1 MFQLTGRVKLGLGDG
16 SIKIV
21 LEEDG
26 TEIDDDEILA
36 AFQEKVLILLLGE
49 EEWPSPETEII
60 GMGIIC
66 SITVR
71 IHCKSSGISS
81 PVMKVKGGFCLS
93 IPEQNCKKKNPEL
106 FSIKSGE
113 TIGLQSSN
121 ALVSDVT
128 VPDLQATQHQSSS
141 AVTSAAT
148 SHSAEMLTGKYI
160 NNGKFEKH
168 FGSFLN
174 MAGVQ
179 TIDGLL

>member
-49 EEWPSPETEII
+49 EEWSSPETEIM

-66 SITVR
+66 IITVR
-71 IHCKSSGISS
+71 IHCKSSRISS
-81 PVMKVKGGFCLS
+81 PFMKVKGGFCLS
-93 IPEQNCKKKNPEL
+93 ISEQNCKKNPKL
-106 FSIKSGE
+106 ISIKSGE